1 MTMTDRKTS
10 IDLSPGDRAALTM
23 MLRQSFPDAEVDDEM
38 LAAVA
43 VAGFLDPH
51 SGVRLQWDQ
60 YDGRIEAHAAALG
73 LRRGSG
79 GASLRLPLRPHAPG
93 AVRYY
98 KVHATHNREHPDY
111 DPFTGHVGMV
121 RVTLPRDRPQR
132 IATAVGDVEP
142 NDHLLATV
150 AEVEAKYGA
159 RIDGEITRV
168 DLITPPRHHGGRFA
182 AISVYLGFT
191 ARSPDTPSFYVLE
204 AGLATGQPKVLYFAP
219 SFDTRL
225 VSYSGYR
232 PTPFSDSTHVYTAR
246 LTPLGDS
253 PLLLQIRAHR
263 DQSSRPYLCIHS
275 VFEETDQPD
284 TTWPAQ
290 LLLRAAAIVA
300 RRLLDGVGRNEG

>member
-1 MTMTDRKTS
+1 MPTPAKPS

-38 LAAVA
+38 LEAVA

-60 YDGRIEAHAAALG
+60 YDGRLEAHAAALG
-73 LRRGSG
+73 LSRGPG
-79 GASLRLPLRPHAPG
+79 GASLRVPSRPREPG
-93 AVRYY
+93 AVRHY

-121 RVTLPRDRPQR
+121 RVTLPRDQPRR
-132 IATAVGDVEP
+132 ITTEVGDVEP
-142 NDHLLATV
+142 DDHLLATV
-150 AEVEAKYGA
+150 AEVQHKYGA
-159 RIDGEITRV
+159 RIDGAITHV
-168 DLITPPRHHGGRFA
+168 DLITPPRRHGARFA

-191 ARSPDTPSFYVLE
+191 ARSPGTPSFYVLE

-232 PTPFSDSTHVYTAR
+232 PTPFSDVRHVYTAR

-263 DQSSRPYLCIHS
+263 DESTRPYMCIHS

-290 LLLRAAAIVA
+290 LLLRAATIVA
-300 RRLLDGVGRNEG
+300 RRLLDGVGRSEG